1 MDGQNYLSW
10 NRNEQSPKFCMSSW
24 AMAVTSA
31 VADRINIKKKN
42 IFQNVALNA

>member
-1 MDGQNYLSW
+1 
-10 NRNEQSPKFCMSSW
+10 MSSW

-42 IFQNVALNA
+42 RFQNVALSA